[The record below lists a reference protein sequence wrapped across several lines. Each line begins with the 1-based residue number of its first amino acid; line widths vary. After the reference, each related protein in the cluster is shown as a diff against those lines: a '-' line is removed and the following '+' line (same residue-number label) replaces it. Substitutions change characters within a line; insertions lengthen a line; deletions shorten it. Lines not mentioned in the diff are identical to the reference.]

1 MTEYLV
7 SPQQFQLETM
17 NDDDFL
23 GSSPYY
29 STRVDVG
36 HGSDRGETVLSD
48 IDALAEL
55 RRKMEGAGYTIMDT
69 AKGTDSVISDM
80 HRGMEDIG
88 ERTKII
94 QSQQKISHRELALI
108 PEDRREEFL
117 DHVKER
123 ALQGMIEQ
131 ADLINAVSY
140 EEDFDPMTHE
150 KIIIAKLKV
159 IIE

>member
-1 MTEYLV
+1 
-7 SPQQFQLETM
+7 M

-29 STRVDVG
+29 SARVDVG

-55 RRKMEGAGYTIMDT
+55 RRKMEGEGYTI
-69 AKGTDSVISDM
+69 
-80 HRGMEDIG
+80 MEDIG

-150 KIIIAKLKV
+150 KVIIAKLKV

>member
-1 MTEYLV
+1 
-7 SPQQFQLETM
+7 M
-17 NDDDFL
+17 NDGDFL

-29 STRVDVG
+29 SAHVDVG
-36 HGSDRGETVLSD
+36 HGSDRGETVISD
-48 IDALAEL
+48 MDALAEL
-55 RRKMEGAGYTIMDT
+55 RRKMEGEGYTIMD
-69 AKGTDSVISDM
+69 
-80 HRGMEDIG
+80 RGMEDIG

-94 QSQQKISHRELALI
+94 QSQQNISHRELALI

-117 DHVKER
+117 DHIKER
-123 ALQGMIEQ
+123 ALHGIIEQ

-140 EEDFDPMTHE
+140 EEGDDPMTHE